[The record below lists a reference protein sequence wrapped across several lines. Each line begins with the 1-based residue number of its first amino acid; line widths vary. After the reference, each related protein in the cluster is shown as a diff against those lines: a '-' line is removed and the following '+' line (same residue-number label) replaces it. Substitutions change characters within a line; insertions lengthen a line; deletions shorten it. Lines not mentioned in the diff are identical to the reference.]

1 VVTDFQAMETNFLNA
16 ALVLDYFAGKYIGRL
31 TQV

>member
-1 VVTDFQAMETNFLNA
+1 MEINFLDA